1 MTSMIILPSGF
12 VQKFKCFPS
21 NCSTPSG
28 GFAILFGSDS
38 MHPETQ
44 ITKICQHRP
53 LGSTNSGNNER
64 QLKIENSREKNS
76 WPTRDNNRISPILQ
90 LQCSIDQPDY
100 KGRSSLTLRTAAGD
114 EVGDTA
120 CPRQK

>member
-1 MTSMIILPSGF
+1 MNVSAHRIKFVTTSHP
-12 VQKFKCFPS
+12 KCQS
-21 NCSTPSG
+21 
-28 GFAILFGSDS
+28 
-38 MHPETQ
+38 
-44 ITKICQHRP
+44 
-53 LGSTNSGNNER
+53 
-64 QLKIENSREKNS
+64 IENSREKNS

-114 EVGDTA
+114 EVGDMA